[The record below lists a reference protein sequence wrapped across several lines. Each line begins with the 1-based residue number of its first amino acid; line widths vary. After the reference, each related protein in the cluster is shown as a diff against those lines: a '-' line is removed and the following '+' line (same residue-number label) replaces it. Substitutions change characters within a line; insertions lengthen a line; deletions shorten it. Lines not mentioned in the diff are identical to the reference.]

1 VSYSTK
7 CTIIFKADNETLKD
21 YPVTETT
28 TFEFDVTDAP
38 IGVWVTQF
46 RRVLAVA
53 GFAEKS
59 IEEYLGD
66 A

>member
-1 VSYSTK
+1 MISTK
-7 CTIIFKADNETLKD
+7 CTIIFQANNGTLED

-28 TFEFDVTDAP
+28 TFEFDATDSP

-46 RRVLAVA
+46 KKVLAVA

-59 IEEYLGD
+59 IEKYLGD
-66 A
+66 V